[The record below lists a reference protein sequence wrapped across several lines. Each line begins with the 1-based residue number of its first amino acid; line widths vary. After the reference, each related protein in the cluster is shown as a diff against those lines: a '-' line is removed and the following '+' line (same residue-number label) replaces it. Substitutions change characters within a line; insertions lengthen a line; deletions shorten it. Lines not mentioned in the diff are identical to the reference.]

1 MCTLIGT
8 SAPAASVL
16 RVTADVSTSR
26 QDRTMDTAALVVA
39 ILALLFTVG
48 SFWWLQARVGRL
60 RAFEPRTFSAVVS
73 PEQTRI
79 ILPVML
85 ANAGPVPIVVLA
97 MRLRFADAT
106 SETPM
111 SWDWTRT
118 TVDPNRGELADGAN
132 LFSVAGRSTHSL
144 NAEFVGDFPSL
155 VPEPRA
161 YVVTLE
167 ALTSKADGWL
177 DLVTFDFQAGTV
189 KHPGNYIL
197 YSNDPDYLT
206 EAALAEAAENLEA
219 LRSKVVRP
227 RAQ

>member
-1 MCTLIGT
+1 
-8 SAPAASVL
+8 
-16 RVTADVSTSR
+16 
-26 QDRTMDTAALVVA
+26 MDTAALVVA
-39 ILALLFTVG
+39 IVALLFTVG

-73 PEQTRI
+73 VDQTRI

-85 ANAGPVPIVVLA
+85 SNTGPVPIVVLA

-118 TVDPNRGELADGAN
+118 TVDPNRGDLVDGPT
-132 LFSVAGRSTHSL
+132 LFSVPGRETYSL
-144 NAEFVGDFPSL
+144 NAEFVGSFPGL
-155 VPEPRA
+155 VPEPRP
-161 YVVTLE
+161 YTVTLE

-177 DLVTFDFQAGTV
+177 SLVTFDFQAGNL

-206 EAALAEAAENLEA
+206 EEALAEAAENLEA
-219 LRSKVVRP
+219 LRARIVRP
-227 RAQ
+227 HAQ